1 MWTIV
6 RKRISVLDE
15 PITNVLSR
23 MNKCDMDSKE
33 YGTLIEHLDRL
44 NTMKA
49 EERKTRVSRDTVWIV
64 AGNLAGILAIV
75 IYEQRHPMTSR
86 AMNFVLQAKT
96 AAIRTQ

>member
-1 MWTIV
+1 
-6 RKRISVLDE
+6 
-15 PITNVLSR
+15 
-23 MNKCDMDSKE
+23 
-33 YGTLIEHLDRL
+33 
-44 NTMKA
+44 MKA